1 MLLTKKANWRKKEA
15 RCMCEGNNVEQTETI
30 GPLIEKQTICI
41 IRARMF
47 SRLGMKAVQ
56 GGAPEDMG
64 LRIHT
69 T

>member
-1 MLLTKKANWRKKEA
+1 
-15 RCMCEGNNVEQTETI
+15 MCEGNNVEQTETT

-56 GGAPEDMG
+56 GGAPEDIG